1 MAVLEKVISAEEFHE
16 LMQQPEYAGRSYELI
31 EGVIV
36 KMPRPNGEHSEIQM
50 LFGSTISAF
59 VYANKLGR
67 MSGGDGG
74 FILERR
80 PDGGDTL
87 RGIDIAFIS
96 FDKSPE
102 PLPRSAVPFAPDLAV
117 EIVSPSNTAA
127 DIHLKVRQLLRAGTA
142 LVWVVYPETRS
153 VEAHT
158 DDGAM
163 TYAEDDTLDG
173 GDVLPGFTVRV
184 GDIFPA

>member
-1 MAVLEKVISAEEFHE
+1 MEMQRYISAEAYEE
-16 LMQQPEYAGRSYELI
+16 MMAQPEYTGRHIDLVEGELLEMPKPTLGHGQI
-31 EGVIV
+31 E
-36 KMPRPNGEHSEIQM
+36 MRLAM
-50 LFGSTISAF
+50 LIGNFVSARDLGSVT
-59 VYANKLGR
+59 
-67 MSGGDGG
+67 GGDAG
-74 FILERR
+74 FVLERR
-80 PDGGDTL
+80 PDGKDTV
-87 RGIDIAFIS
+87 RGLDLAFIS
-96 FDKSPE
+96 RQRS
-102 PLPRSAVPFAPDLAV
+102 LPFAHGLVAPDLAV

>member
-1 MAVLEKVISAEEFHE
+1 MEMQRYISAEAFEH
-16 LMQQPEYAGRSYELI
+16 LMAQPEYADRSCELVEGRIFEMSQHS
-31 EGVIV
+31 
-36 KMPRPNGEHSEIQM
+36 GEHGEIESQ
-50 LFGSTISAF
+50 LHYRLAGH
-59 VYANKLGR
+59 VYANQLGR
-67 MSGGDGG
+67 VASGDIG
-74 FILERR
+74 FVLERHPEGR
-80 PDGGDTL
+80 DTL

-117 EIVSPSNTAA
+117 EVVSPSNTAA
-127 DIHLKVRQLLRAGTA
+127 DIHLKVRQLLRAGTT

-163 TYAEDDTLDG
+163 TYAEDDTLHA